1 MTVYDQICLHYNE
14 NSLMETGCAVILA
27 RMFQAFKK
35 SVLNEYMDQGPNTH
49 LYGKLLN
56 SKGYFV

>member
-1 MTVYDQICLHYNE
+1 MIRSVSTTMKTP
-14 NSLMETGCAVILA
+14 LMETGCAVILA

-49 LYGKLLN
+49 LYGKTA
-56 SKGYFV
+56 KF